1 MIRPARTP
9 TVCIGRAAVG
19 GGLYVPGELGDEFR
33 IASSVI
39 AKPNPEHRTWERR
52 KRAGGFVADEPPE
65 QYVCAGIVPE
75 GPHAG
80 SFWLPRHAPVAC
92 RQLTDATTLP
102 AAERLTLQTALR
114 PYQSAALDAWLFEQS
129 GTIIAPCGAGKTT
142 LGAGAIAAVATP
154 ALVLV
159 HTLALADQWVNRC
172 IDQLGITPGR
182 VGGGV
187 YWTGATAAP
196 RVVVATV
203 QTLAQWSWSERWDF
217 GSRFGL
223 VVLDEA
229 HHVPARTF
237 AETFAS
243 LPARYR
249 LGLTATPTRMD
260 GLEDLLW
267 WSCGPAVYRIAQ
279 KDLED
284 GGYTLRPR
292 VTWVQTGFRPSVSS
306 EEWAKLTDELAQDP
320 KRNELVAATAA
331 QRLAEGRSVLV
342 LADRTAHCAVLAE
355 QISAWGQ
362 PAEALTGSLSKKA
375 RTDVLE
381 RLTDGRLR
389 CAVATSLADEGLDV
403 PGLDVVV
410 LAAPSRNEGRVQQRV
425 GRALRPHASK
435 AQPEVVDLVDAF
447 PMARNA
453 AKSRHRLYRN
463 LGWGPDPVPGGPS

>member
-1 MIRPARTP
+1 
-9 TVCIGRAAVG
+9 
-19 GGLYVPGELGDEFR
+19 VPPELADEFR
-33 IASSVI
+33 VASSVI
-39 AKPNPEHRTWERR
+39 AKPNPERRSWERR
-52 KRAGGFVADEPPE
+52 KRAGGFVGDEPPE
-65 QYVCAGIVPE
+65 KYVCAGAIPD
-75 GPHAG
+75 GQHAG
-80 SFWLPRHAPVAC
+80 HYWLPRHAPVAC
-92 RQLTDATTLP
+92 RQLSDGTTLP
-102 AAERLTLQTALR
+102 LGETLKLRTTLR
-114 PYQSAALDAWLFEQS
+114 PYQTAALDAWSFEQS
-129 GTIIAPCGAGKTT
+129 GTIVAPCGAGKTT
-142 LGAGAIAAVATP
+142 LGAGAIAAVSTP

-159 HTLALADQWVNRC
+159 HTLALADQWAQRC
-172 IDQLGITPGR
+172 MDQLGVTPGR
-182 VGGGV
+182 IGGGV
-187 YWTGATAAP
+187 QWLGAPDAFP

-249 LGLTATPTRMD
+249 LGLTATPTRQD

-284 GGYTLRPR
+284 GGFTLRPK
-292 VTWVQTGFRPSVSS
+292 VTWVQTAFKPTVSS
-306 EEWAKLTDELAQDP
+306 EEWTKLTDELAQDAA
-320 KRNELVAATAA
+320 RNELVSATAA
-331 QRLAEGRSVLV
+331 QRLTEGRSVLV
-342 LADRTAHCAVLAE
+342 LADRTAHCAALAE

-375 RTDVLE
+375 RGDVLE

-410 LAAPSRNEGRVQQRV
+410 LAAPSRNDGRVQQRV

-435 AQPEVVDLVDAF
+435 AQPEVVDFVDPF

-463 LGWGPDPVPGGPS
+463 LGWGPPPVPGAGA